1 MLIKIYEL
9 NSLTKNEKYAKTY
22 DDKYFV
28 NYKGYKIYE
37 ALYTAFDVLLIYFIP
52 LLTLFVGLL
61 LAKFTLISLGVILS
75 LYTLSS
81 NLRSPINSLSILL
94 SLSKQNKANLEIVD
108 DIYNI
113 NSSNL
118 LNVNDFNKIEFSS
131 KGITFSNNT
140 ILNNVKIEISKG
152 DFISLCGSSG
162 SGKSTVLK
170 LLTKELDNENVNI
183 TVDNEDIRELN
194 LTGLLLI
201 VTQQSYMFSDTIKN
215 NICCGD
221 MYKEDE
227 LREIYK
233 LTLLEEF
240 IGKYGEDKIIDFS
253 DSNISGGEKQRIALA
268 RILIR
273 KPKLLLLDE
282 ITSSLDDTNSHL
294 LAKNIYEYAKSN
306 NITVVVISHK
316 DEFLEY
322 SNKVIKIN

>member
-1 MLIKIYEL
+1 
-9 NSLTKNEKYAKTY
+9 
-22 DDKYFV
+22 
-28 NYKGYKIYE
+28 
-37 ALYTAFDVLLIYFIP
+37 
-52 LLTLFVGLL
+52 
-61 LAKFTLISLGVILS
+61 
-75 LYTLSS
+75 
-81 NLRSPINSLSILL
+81 
-94 SLSKQNKANLEIVD
+94 
-108 DIYNI
+108 
-113 NSSNL
+113 
-118 LNVNDFNKIEFSS
+118 
-131 KGITFSNNT
+131 
-140 ILNNVKIEISKG
+140 
-152 DFISLCGSSG
+152 
-162 SGKSTVLK
+162 
-170 LLTKELDNENVNI
+170 
-183 TVDNEDIRELN
+183 
-194 LTGLLLI
+194 
-201 VTQQSYMFSDTIKN
+201 MFSDTIKN

-294 LAKNIYEYAKSN
+294 LAKNIYEYAKTN

-322 SNKVIKIN
+322 SNKVIKVGGLANE